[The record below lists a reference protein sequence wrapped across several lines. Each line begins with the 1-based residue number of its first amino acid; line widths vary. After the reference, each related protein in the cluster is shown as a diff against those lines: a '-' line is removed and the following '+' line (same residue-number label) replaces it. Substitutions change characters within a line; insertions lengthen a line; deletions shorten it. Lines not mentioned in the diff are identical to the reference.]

1 MAANWGVRSA
11 CPTVSSRPSAPRMP
25 GAPVPSAAG
34 GSRTSSAAG
43 MMTSH
48 ARLPSTNIAVRQS

>member
-11 CPTVSSRPSAPRMP
+11 CHTVSSRPSLPSIP
-25 GAPVPSAAG
+25 GAPAATEPG
-34 GSRTSSAAG
+34 GSRTSRAAG

-48 ARLPSTNIAVRQS
+48 ARLPIANMATRQS